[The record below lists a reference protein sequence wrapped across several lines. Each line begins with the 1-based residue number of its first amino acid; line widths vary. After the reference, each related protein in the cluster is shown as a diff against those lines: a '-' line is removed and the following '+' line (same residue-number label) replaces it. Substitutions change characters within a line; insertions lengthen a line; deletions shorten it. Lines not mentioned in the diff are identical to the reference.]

1 MFRREPIFNQA
12 ELERAFAELNLD
24 AIVARSGRNV
34 AYLSGMNF
42 PGTLGRLQDFAN
54 APRAALVAWPRQ
66 GEPALFVSNIARGLA
81 ERLSW
86 IEDIRSYT
94 DYVDSPYAAV
104 ARDLRGRGLGN
115 GRIGVDRREFGVDN
129 WSAFTAELPDA
140 ELVDVTDELEGVRN
154 IKTEAEIALMRR
166 AVEIQDE
173 AHLDVFRTAR
183 RGDTEKKLH
192 TRMITAMLRLGAES
206 AHGMLQ
212 ASTNPVT
219 YGGEGTVPIERGVA
233 VRTDYVCYYQGYS
246 ANLSR
251 MAVMGTPSAEQVAR
265 YQTLLGVHR
274 ATIDQ
279 MLRPGVAASAVWQ
292 FVHDR
297 FTEAGFD
304 WNVGLV
310 GHGTGVWWHQ
320 EEPMLVPHESRPLR
334 PNMVI
339 CLEPILEGFWHF
351 QDQILIT
358 ESDPVVLSDRFG
370 IDQLFVMG

>member
-1 MFRREPIFNQA
+1 MPRRDPIFNQR
-12 ELERAFAELNLD
+12 ELERAFTEQNLD

-34 AYLSGMNF
+34 AYLSGMTF

-54 APRAALVAWPRQ
+54 APRAALVVWPRQ
-66 GEPALFVSNIARGLA
+66 GDPVLFVSNIARGLA

-86 IEDIRSYT
+86 IEDVRSYT

-104 ARDLRGRGLGN
+104 ARDLRARGLST
-115 GRIGVDRREFGVDN
+115 GRIGVERREFGVDN
-129 WSAFTAELPDA
+129 WQAFTAELPDA
-140 ELVDVTDELEGVRN
+140 ELIDVTDLLESVRN

-173 AHLDVFRTAR
+173 AHLDVFRTAN

-192 TRMITAMLRLGAES
+192 ARMIAALLRLGAES

-219 YGGEGTVPIERGVA
+219 YGGEGAVPIERGVA
-233 VRTDYVCYYQGYS
+233 VRTDYVCYYQGYP

-274 ATIDQ
+274 ATIEQ
-279 MLRPGVAASAVWQ
+279 MLRPGIAASAVWH
-292 FVHDR
+292 FVRDR
-297 FTEAGFD
+297 FTDAGFD

-310 GHGTGVWWHQ
+310 GHSTGVWWHQ
-320 EEPMLVPHESRPLR
+320 EEPMLVPNESRTLR
-334 PNMVI
+334 SGMVV
-339 CLEPILEGFWHF
+339 CLEPILEGFWHL

-358 ESDPVVLSDRFG
+358 DADPIILSDRFG
-370 IDQLFVMG
+370 IDRLFVMG